1 MGTNRSHCMEKEEH
15 KSIGSRIPV
24 DFYRL
29 FNSKYMEYYQKSLV
43 HIYEESSQ
51 AYSLLGLT
59 EEECQEIINEMVAD
73 NTLDWSEEQY
83 EDEGKL
89 ITKSNM
95 ASIMLGNLE
104 NWGWLRRDYDE
115 QLNTYVVSFPDYSQM
130 YVDLFQRLYR
140 EDDGKERE
148 SLLSVYSYLFT
159 YQSARE
165 KDNDILKSALQT
177 SKALLQML
185 SNMQEGIRGYF
196 EELSKKR
203 TFLGIQEV
211 LIDEINNSDSKK
223 YAILTTTDS
232 FYRYKEEVKE
242 LIDAN
247 LQETQKRQQ
256 MYEEKRMDIT
266 KETLAWHRNER
277 LIKSCMDALDLL
289 YQINR
294 EFDGIER
301 RYNRLIEQKKVFA
314 KRAAARIRYILV
326 EGDIEE
332 DRAKV
337 LVKLLNVSSKREEII
352 EKLGEGFHFSSSPR
366 IMKEKSFA
374 RPRSLERRA
383 FMPQLPDQ
391 ESEENMQID
400 DFVVRPLYTQG
411 EIREF
416 RRRNETDGV
425 FHVTEDTV
433 HSVEDLEKLLFVW
446 QEETEKYDPQTRIE
460 IKDEFTTD
468 KGFRYSGFSISKK

>member
-1 MGTNRSHCMEKEEH
+1 M
-15 KSIGSRIPV
+15 SISNGIPK
-24 DFYRL
+24 DFYKL

-43 HIYEESSQ
+43 MLYEESSQ

-59 EEECQEIINEMVAD
+59 EEECQAIINEMVAD

-104 NWGWLRRDYDE
+104 DWGWLRRDYDE
-115 QLNTYVVSFPDYSQM
+115 QLNSYVVSFPDYSQM
-130 YVDLFQRLYR
+130 YVDLFQRLYS
-140 EDDGKERE
+140 EAESQERE

-159 YQSARE
+159 YRSARE

-185 SNMQEGIRGYF
+185 SNMQEGIRV
-196 EELSKKR
+196 E
-203 TFLGIQEV
+203 
-211 LIDEINNSDSKK
+211 EINNTDSKK

-242 LIDAN
+242 LLDAN
-247 LQETQKRQQ
+247 LTETQERQQ
-256 MYEEKRMDIT
+256 MYEAKRMEIQKDTIF
-266 KETLAWHRNER
+266 WHRNER
-277 LIKSCMDALDLL
+277 LIQSCVDALDLL
-289 YQINR
+289 YLINR

-301 RYNRLIEQKKVFA
+301 RYNRLIEQKKIFA

-337 LVKLLNVSSKREEII
+337 LVKLLNVSSHKDEII
-352 EKLGEGFHFSSSPR
+352 EKLGEGMRLSSSPR
-366 IMKEKSFA
+366 VIKDRSFM
-374 RPRSLERRA
+374 RPRNSGRRE
-383 FMPQLPDQ
+383 FMPQLPP
-391 ESEENMQID
+391 EELEENGQLD
-400 DFVVRPLYTQG
+400 DFVVKPLYTKS
-411 EIREF
+411 EIRAF
-416 RRRNETDGV
+416 REQNEKDGV

-446 QEETEKYDPQTRIE
+446 QEETEKYDPKTE
-460 IKDEFTTD
+460 IAIDEEFTTEE
-468 KGFRYSGFSISKK
+468 GFRYSGFTISKK